1 MRLMSAK
8 KTCNYYNLSLLV
20 DEVATQRDENFS
32 RLSTISRKN
41 MSRIKIINLQPENQV
56 EQWELSEADIT
67 AVMGGIEVKLL
78 GNNIVDA
85 TFGGFRL
92 TW

>member
-1 MRLMSAK
+1 MSLGAK
-8 KTCNYYNLSLLV
+8 RTKIFLDFQKY
-20 DEVATQRDENFS
+20 RG
-32 RLSTISRKN
+32 KN
-41 MSRIKIINLQPENQV
+41 MSSIKITDLQPDNQV

-78 GNNIVDA
+78 GNSILDA

-92 TW
+92 TI

>member
-1 MRLMSAK
+1 MSLAAK
-8 KTCNYYNLSLLV
+8 RTKIFLDFQKY
-20 DEVATQRDENFS
+20 RG
-32 RLSTISRKN
+32 KN
-41 MSRIKIINLQPENQV
+41 MSSIKITDLQPDNQV

-78 GNNIVDA
+78 GNSILDA

-92 TW
+92 TV